1 MVKEDYIM
9 RIIHEAVRTLLKL
22 LFNIDEQKEDE
33 IEFEDME
40 LEKAYRRLKL
50 LAKEGK
56 INEAEN
62 LLSDLLDGTDREG
75 FKLALLFYDHINTFE
90 EEQLDA
96 AGYSREEIDEGILS
110 AAKLYGYEGM
120 VGALLE
126 QPGAGY

>member
-22 LFNIDEQKEDE
+22 LFNIDEEKEDE
-33 IEFEDME
+33 IEFEDTD
-40 LEKAYRRLKL
+40 LEKTYRRLKL

-62 LLSDLLDGTDREG
+62 LLSDFLDGSDREA
-75 FKLALLFYDHINTFE
+75 FKMSLLFYDYLNTFTE
-90 EEQLDA
+90 EKLDA
-96 AGYSREEIDEGILS
+96 AGYSREEIDEGILT

-126 QPGAGY
+126 R

>member
-22 LFNIDEQKEDE
+22 LFNIDEEKEDE
-33 IEFEDME
+33 IEFEDIE
-40 LEKAYRRLKL
+40 LEKAHRRLKL
-50 LAKEGK
+50 LAQEGK

-62 LLSDLLDGTDREG
+62 QLWELLDGSDREA
-75 FKLALLFYDHINTFE
+75 FKLALLFYDYINTFE

-96 AGYSREEIDEGILS
+96 AGYSREEIDEGIL
-110 AAKLYGYEGM
+110 AVAKNYGYEGM

-126 QPGAGY
+126 QSGAN

>member
-22 LFNIDEQKEDE
+22 LFNIDEEKEDE
-33 IEFEDME
+33 IEFEDTD
-40 LEKAYRRLKL
+40 LEKTYRRLKL
-50 LAKEGK
+50 LAREGK

-62 LLSDLLDGTDREG
+62 LLSDFLDGSDREA
-75 FKLALLFYDHINTFE
+75 FKMAFLFYDYLNTFS

-96 AGYSREEIDEGILS
+96 AGYSREEIDEGILM

-126 QPGAGY
+126 R

>member
-9 RIIHEAVRTLLKL
+9 RIILEAVRTLLKL
-22 LFNIDEQKEDE
+22 LFNIDDEKEDE
-33 IEFEDME
+33 IEFEDTD
-40 LEKAYRRLKL
+40 LEKTYRRLKL
-50 LAKEGK
+50 LAGEGK

-62 LLSDLLDGTDREG
+62 LLSDFLDRSDREA
-75 FKLALLFYDHINTFE
+75 FKMAILFYDYLNTFS

-96 AGYSREEIDEGILS
+96 AGYSREEIDEGIFT

-126 QPGAGY
+126 R

>member
-1 MVKEDYIM
+1 M

-22 LFNIDEQKEDE
+22 LFNIDEEKEDE
-33 IEFEDME
+33 IEFEDTD
-40 LEKAYRRLKL
+40 LEKTYRRLKL
-50 LAKEGK
+50 LAGEGK

-62 LLSDLLDGTDREG
+62 LLSDFLDGSDREA
-75 FKLALLFYDHINTFE
+75 FKMAILFYDYLNTFS

-96 AGYSREEIDEGILS
+96 AGYSREEIDEGILT

-126 QPGAGY
+126 R